1 MDKALLRHLPSVDR
15 LLAHP
20 QTAQLIGAFGR
31 PLTVEALRAA
41 LDAAREAVLSGA
53 QTVPDDERLIGVARN
68 ILAEWLAPTLRRVI
82 NATGVIV
89 HTNLGRAPLSEAA
102 LAAIH
107 EVGSGYSTL
116 EYDLEEG
123 VRGSRSLHTEAL
135 LKRLTGA
142 EAAFVV
148 NNNAAAVLLTLTA
161 LAGPTRDHP
170 HGRGVIVSRG
180 QLVEIGGG
188 FRMPDVMAQSGARL
202 VEVGTTNRTHLHDY
216 EQAIDSETA
225 LILRA
230 HRSNFAIIGF
240 TAEPSLEELAALA
253 HAYGLLL
260 ADDLGSGTLLDTTA
274 FGLAAEPMVQASL
287 AAGADVVMFS
297 GDKLLGGPQAGM
309 LVGKAEVIARLR
321 QHPLARAIRPDKLCL
336 AALSATLAHYLK
348 GEALEKVP
356 VWRMISMPVD
366 MLGERAARWATT
378 LQQIGLPCEV
388 VDGQSVVGGGSLPGE
403 SLPTKLL
410 AIRVTSPDAAAKRLR
425 MANPPVIVRREGD
438 YLLVDPRTV
447 LERDE
452 KELLTAL
459 GALAQSQPDEEDVR
473 EIGP

>member
-1 MDKALLRHLPSVDR
+1 MDKALLRNLPSVDR

-20 QTAQLIGAFGR
+20 QTAQLINAFGR
-31 PLTVEALRAA
+31 ALTVEALRAA
-41 LDAAREAVLSGA
+41 LEAAREAVLGGA
-53 QTVPDDERLIGVARN
+53 QAVPDDERLIRAAHS
-68 ILAEWLAPTLRRVI
+68 ILTKWLMPTLRRVI

-107 EVGSGYSTL
+107 EVGGGYSTL
-116 EYDLEEG
+116 EYDLEKG
-123 VRGSRSLHTEAL
+123 VRGSRSLHAEAL
-135 LKRLTGA
+135 LRQITGA

-148 NNNAAAVLLTLTA
+148 NNNAAAVLLTLTV

-170 HGRGVIVSRG
+170 QGRGVIVSRG

-202 VEVGTTNRTHLHDY
+202 VEVGTTNRTHLRDY
-216 EQAIDSETA
+216 EQAIDGETA

-230 HRSNFAIIGF
+230 HRSNFAIVGF
-240 TAEPSLEELAALA
+240 TTEPSLEELAALA
-253 HAYGLLL
+253 HAHDLLL
-260 ADDLGSGTLLDTTA
+260 ADDLGSGSLLDTTA

-287 AAGADVVMFS
+287 TAGADVVMFS
-297 GDKLLGGPQAGM
+297 GDKLLGGPQAGI
-309 LVGKAEVIARLR
+309 LVGKADVIARLR

-336 AALSATLAHYLK
+336 AALSATLMHYLK
-348 GEALEKVP
+348 GEALEKIP
-356 VWRMISMPVD
+356 VWRMISTPVEA
-366 MLGERAARWATT
+366 LGKRVTRWAAA
-378 LQQIGLPCEV
+378 LQPIGLPCEV

-410 AIRVTSPDAAAKRLR
+410 AIRVASPDAAAKRLR
-425 MANPPVIVRREGD
+425 MGNPPVIVRREED

-452 KELLTAL
+452 KELLAAL
-459 GALAQSQPDEEDVR
+459 GALAQPPPDEED
-473 EIGP
+473 